1 MRKKQK
7 DPSSDKITTKPV
19 KLENLIK
26 GICLKHWDNT
36 TKKREKDE

>member
-7 DPSSDKITTKPV
+7 DPNSDKITNKSI

-26 GICLKHWDNT
+26 NICLKHWDNT
-36 TKKREKDE
+36 TKKRQKDE